1 MGKSTVPYLAMKGL
15 TNDQITTLLET
26 LSSEELLVLIERI
39 AQRLRQVEEGHPRP
53 LYGIWKGK
61 FSEDVDIEDDLRDIR
76 SRWKIDVEEPPT
88 SA

>member
-39 AQRLRQVEEGHPRP
+39 AQRLRQIEEGHPQP

-61 FSEDVDIEDDLRDIR
+61 FSADVDIEDDLRDIR

>member
-1 MGKSTVPYLAMKGL
+1 MKGL
-15 TNDQITTLLET
+15 TNAQITTLLET

-39 AQRLRQVEEGHPRP
+39 AQRLRQVEEDHPQP

-76 SRWKIDVEEPPT
+76 SRWKINVAEPPT
-88 SA
+88 SEG

>member
-1 MGKSTVPYLAMKGL
+1 MKGS
-15 TNDQITTLLET
+15 TNAQITTLLET

-39 AQRLRQVEEGHPRP
+39 AQRLRQVEEDHPQP

-76 SRWKIDVEEPPT
+76 SRWKINVAEPPT

>member
-1 MGKSTVPYLAMKGL
+1 MKGL
-15 TNDQITTLLET
+15 TNAQITTLLET

-39 AQRLRQVEEGHPRP
+39 AQRLRQVEEDHPQP

-76 SRWKIDVEEPPT
+76 SRWKIDVAEPPT
-88 SA
+88 SKG